1 MTHMEATVLQ
11 LRMFVHDAS
20 RMNPHLVSRLE
31 KAAFLVLLRPIEEV
45 REGCY
50 RVGSEDGLRYYT
62 IQNGHCDC
70 SDYLRHGT
78 GHPCKHRIA
87 LWMYMG
93 FQEGA
98 CCSPLIDLVGGATPE
113 HFKYSGG

>member
-1 MTHMEATVLQ
+1 MTHMEATVHQ
-11 LRMFVHDAS
+11 LRTFVHDAS

-62 IQNGHCDC
+62 IQDGHCDC
-70 SDYLRHGT
+70 FDYLRHGI
-78 GHPCKHRIA
+78 GHLCKHRIA
-87 LWMYMG
+87 LSMYMG
-93 FQEGA
+93 FQEGTWS
-98 CCSPLIDLVGGATPE
+98 SPLTELVGTATIE
-113 HFKYSGG
+113 YLK